1 MRIRIV
7 TPHHRLTK
15 KQIVLLE
22 HLAFTRNWDT
32 GHGSLESLDYTDLG
46 IKMLEEELSGKK
58 LVWEV
63 KDR

>member
-15 KQIVLLE
+15 KQLALLE
-22 HLAFTRNWDT
+22 NLAFTRNWDT
-32 GHGSLESLDYTDLG
+32 GYGSLESLDDIDSG
-46 IKMLEEELSGKK
+46 IKILEDSLIGSK

-63 KDR
+63 IK